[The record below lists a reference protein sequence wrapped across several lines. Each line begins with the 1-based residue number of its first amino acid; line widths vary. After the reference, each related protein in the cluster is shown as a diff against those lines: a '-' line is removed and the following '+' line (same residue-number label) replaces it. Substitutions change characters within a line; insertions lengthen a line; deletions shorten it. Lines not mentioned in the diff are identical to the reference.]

1 MAQKKILLIAAEVSG
16 DAHAAEVVRFLK
28 QKDSGLTF
36 FGIGGDAL
44 ASQGMELFYHV
55 SQMAFMGI
63 GEVIKHLPF
72 IRKVHNRLVEWAKS
86 EKPDC
91 IILVDYPGF
100 NLKLAKS
107 LHTLSIP
114 IVYYISPQLWAWN
127 TGRVKKI
134 KKYVDQM
141 IVLFPF
147 EEKFYHQHGIPAKHV
162 GHPLVDHHQRFLPTA
177 QKTITKNAVKI
188 GLLPGSRKQEV
199 ASLLERMIETARVLY
214 KNKIIHE
221 AEIVKVE
228 HLEKNLYS
236 NLLKETDNFITIVQ
250 KPLRDCLINYDA
262 VLVASG
268 TATLE
273 CGYYGV
279 PMVIVYQ
286 VNPLTYFLGKL
297 LVKIKNIGLAN
308 IVAEKE
314 VAKELIQ
321 DDFTVET
328 ATAEMGTLLKPEN
341 NLKVR
346 ENLMVIRKK
355 LGKPGAS
362 ERAGQIVLDL
372 LNKKQYGYTKTL

>member
-28 QKDSGLTF
+28 QKQPNLNF
-36 FGIGGDAL
+36 FGIGGDEL
-44 ASQGMELFYHV
+44 AGLGMELFYHV

-72 IRKVHNRLVEWAKS
+72 IRKVHNRLVEWAKT

-107 LHTLSIP
+107 LHKLSIP
-114 IVYYISPQLWAWN
+114 IIYYISPQLWAWN

-147 EEKFYHQHGIPAKHV
+147 EEKFYHEHGIPAKHV

-177 QKTITKNAVKI
+177 QKTITENAVTI

-199 ASLLERMIETARVLY
+199 TSLLERMIETARVLH
-214 KNKIIHE
+214 KNKIIRK
-221 AEIVKVE
+221 AEIIKVG
-228 HLEKNLYS
+228 HLEEKIYS
-236 NLLKETDNFITIVQ
+236 NLLSKADSFITIVQ
-250 KPLRDCLINYDA
+250 KTLRECLLTYDA
-262 VLVASG
+262 VIVASG

-273 CGYYGV
+273 CGYFGV
-279 PMVIVYQ
+279 PMLIVYQ
-286 VNPLTYFLGKL
+286 VNRLTYFLGKL
-297 LVKIKNIGLAN
+297 LVKIKNIGLVN

-314 VAKELIQ
+314 VARELIQ

-328 ATAEMGTLLKPEN
+328 AAKEMGQLLEPEN
-341 NLKVR
+341 NLRVR
-346 ENLMVIRKK
+346 ENLMIIREK
-355 LGKPGAS
+355 LGAPGAS
-362 ERAGQIVLDL
+362 QRAGELVLDI
-372 LNKKQYGYTKTL
+372 LNKSCAN

>member
-28 QKDSGLTF
+28 QKQPNLNF
-36 FGIGGDAL
+36 FGIGGDEL
-44 ASQGMELFYHV
+44 AGLGMELFYHV

-72 IRKVHNRLVEWAKS
+72 IRKVHNRLVEWAKT

-107 LHTLSIP
+107 LHKLSIP

-147 EEKFYHQHGIPAKHV
+147 EEKFYHRHDIPAKHV
-162 GHPLVDHHQRFLPTA
+162 GHPLVDHHRQYLPATH
-177 QKTITKNAVKI
+177 KKIKKDAVKM

-199 ASLLERMIETARVLY
+199 SALLERMIDTARVLH
-214 KNKIIHE
+214 KNKIIRE
-221 AEIVKVE
+221 AEIVKVG
-228 HLEKNLYS
+228 HLDQSLYS
-236 NLLKETDNFITIVQ
+236 DLLKETDDFITIVQ
-250 KPLRDCLINYDA
+250 KPLNTCLLEYDA

-279 PMVIVYQ
+279 PMLIVYQ
-286 VNPLTYFLGKL
+286 VSPLTYFLGKL
-297 LVKIKNIGLAN
+297 LVKIKNIGLVN
-308 IVAEKE
+308 IVAERE

-328 ATAEMGTLLKPEN
+328 AVSEMGKLLEPEN

-346 ENLMVIRKK
+346 ENLMVIREK

-362 ERAGQIVLDL
+362 ERAAEIVLEV
-372 LNKKQYGYTKTL
+372 LNNK